1 MRRLEADDGILIVTV
16 VLWSLNFTASKYV
29 LTHGFQ
35 PLAFS
40 AVRYSLGS
48 LGIAGFAFARERSL
62 RIGARD
68 VLVLV
73 VPTALLVVAN
83 QYCFVYALKSSTAS
97 TVALVL
103 GTTPVFVG
111 IFAWLFRLERV
122 ELGFW
127 IAAAVSF
134 AGVALVAVGSGSVA
148 GSLKGDLIAVGAA
161 AAWAAYSVLIVP
173 LMRRYSAYRG
183 SAVVM
188 LVMALVL
195 LGLGAPQLAHESFSL
210 SGTTWLAFAYSVVG
224 PVMVAQVLW
233 FVAVDR
239 VGAGRAALFVNA
251 QPILAAVIAILLL
264 SQHLSRYEIAGGL
277 LIAAGIVLERRS
289 RLVAVQQPPG
299 D

>member
-1 MRRLEADDGILIVTV
+1 MRRIEADDGILIVTV

-29 LTHGFQ
+29 LSHGFH

-40 AVRYSLGS
+40 SIRYSLGS
-48 LGIAGFAFARERSL
+48 LGIAAFAYARERTL
-62 RIGARD
+62 RIDVRD
-68 VLVLV
+68 VLVFV
-73 VPTALLVVAN
+73 IPTALLVVAN
-83 QYCFVYALKSSTAS
+83 QYCFVYALKYSTAS

-251 QPILAAVIAILLL
+251 QPFLAAVFAILLL
-264 SQHLSRYEIAGGL
+264 SEHLSRYEIAGGL

>member
-1 MRRLEADDGILIVTV
+1 MRRLGADDGILIVTV

-40 AVRYSLGS
+40 SIRYTLGS
-48 LGIAGFAFARERSL
+48 LGIAGFAFAREGSL
-62 RIGARD
+62 RIRPRD
-68 VLVLV
+68 VLVFV
-73 VPTALLVVAN
+73 VPTALLVVGN
-83 QYCFVYALKSSTAS
+83 QYCFVYALKYSTAS

-134 AGVALVAVGSGSVA
+134 AGVALVAGGSGSVA
-148 GSLKGDLIAVGAA
+148 GTLKGDLIAVAAA
-161 AAWAAYSVLIVP
+161 AAWAGYSVLIVP
-173 LMRRYSAYRG
+173 LMRRYTAYRS

-188 LVMALVL
+188 LLMALVL
-195 LGLGAPQLAHESFSL
+195 LGLGSPQLARQSFSL
-210 SGTTWLAFAYSVVG
+210 GGTTWLAFAYSVAG

-233 FVAVDR
+233 FVAVER
-239 VGAGRAALFVNA
+239 VGAGRASLFVNA
-251 QPILAAVIAILLL
+251 QPFLAAVFAILLL
-264 SQHLSRYEIAGGL
+264 SEQLSRFEIAGGF
-277 LIAAGIVLERRS
+277 LIAAGIVLERRA
-289 RLVAVQQPPG
+289 RVVVVQQPPG

>member
-1 MRRLEADDGILIVTV
+1 MRRIEADDGILIVTV

-40 AVRYSLGS
+40 SVRYSLGS
-48 LGIAGFAFARERSL
+48 VGIAAFAFARERSL
-62 RIGARD
+62 RIHVRD
-68 VLVLV
+68 VLAFV

-83 QYCFVYALKSSTAS
+83 QYCFVYALKYSTAS

-111 IFAWLFRLERV
+111 IFAWLFRLERI
-122 ELGFW
+122 ESGFW

-148 GSLKGDLIAVGAA
+148 GTLKGDLIAVGAA

-173 LMRRYSAYRG
+173 LMRRYSPYRG

-188 LVMALVL
+188 LLMAVVL
-195 LGLGAPQLAHESFSL
+195 LALGSTQLAHQSFAA
-210 SGTTWLAFAYSVVG
+210 SGTTWLAFSYSVLG

-233 FVAVDR
+233 FLAVDR

-251 QPILAAVIAILLL
+251 QPFLAAVFAILLL
-264 SQHLSRYEIAGGL
+264 SEHLSRFEIAGGF
-277 LIAAGIVLERRS
+277 LIAAGIVLERRA
-289 RLVAVQQPPG
+289 RVVVVQQPPG